1 MSVRRSLQGSVTSS
15 SVLAFCAIVI
25 GFSLTACGSNSPSGS
40 DTMAPG
46 DSATPWPS
54 GTDTEIPIENPA
66 PNPVA
71 TTLDKDAM
79 TALEAALAKSTSSA
93 KSTGLTEVWTD
104 SEGTKSLVV
113 VWDQKT
119 KQSITLD
126 IELESAEVGEFD
138 YMTPAIAQA
147 DLDAIKAGDPG
158 FVNYTEDRAIYVKT
172 SIDGEDYVTT
182 YVLDASGN
190 IASAKTY
197 VSGDLL
203 GEVVFTYSITE
214 DGKNAIAAVE

>member
-1 MSVRRSLQGSVTSS
+1 
-15 SVLAFCAIVI
+15 
-25 GFSLTACGSNSPSGS
+25 
-40 DTMAPG
+40 MAPG